1 MTKIKLYETV
11 YGESPPEISTDEYE
25 MSIMDQMENAMNVA
39 IQDSELNGY
48 DNIYDYV
55 KEMYPQYED
64 TPGGMTRDEKF
75 IEDIAKNLVD

>member
-25 MSIMDQMENAMNVA
+25 MSIMDQMENAMN
-39 IQDSELNGY
+39 
-48 DNIYDYV
+48 YV